1 MTAPPKRKE
10 EGMRVGLNQ
19 AQMTLLHA
27 VQHSKEPYRLTAM
40 DMVDELM
47 QPLSW
52 FHCSKH
58 VMSVGTERYRHKLSS
73 SSVIK
78 GGLGP
83 GEERNTHQWEF
94 YLQCCPTNRTRGT
107 KGNVTRNERQNIT
120 VGTFIVNARKNL
132 LNTFRWITEIWRHLP
147 FKVAGPGISVRKWK
161 NNAEQRRNGNK
172 WARMWPSS
180 TSGVGCGVEHWD
192 LQKCRIRGYG
202 MKSHFKLLII

>member
-52 FHCSKH
+52 LHCSKH
-58 VMSVGTERYRHKLSS
+58 VMSVGTERYRHKHSS

-94 YLQCCPTNRTRGT
+94 YLQCCPTNTTRGT

-120 VGTFIVNARKNL
+120 FGTFIVNARKTNSIPL
-132 LNTFRWITEIWRHLP
+132 DEQLKSE
-147 FKVAGPGISVRKWK
+147 GIYLS
-161 NNAEQRRNGNK
+161 
-172 WARMWPSS
+172 
-180 TSGVGCGVEHWD
+180 
-192 LQKCRIRGYG
+192 
-202 MKSHFKLLII
+202 KLLALESRWENGRTTLNSVGMVTSELVCDPAAPVAWDVE